1 VRFWDFF
8 TPRVLRDEGIRG
20 VMKGAGNR
28 WKVEEDFQ
36 FFHLPPSTCPLLLA
50 LG

>member
-8 TPRVLRDEGIRG
+8 TPRVLRDERIRG

-28 WKVEEDFQ
+28 WKVE
-36 FFHLPPSTCPLLLA
+36 P
-50 LG
+50 